1 MPQVI
6 LDVSPE
12 IQERVNFLSR
22 ENDKSP
28 DVFIMNILKERLED
42 MEDYE
47 EAVKISDE
55 IESGRMKTYSLE
67 EIERE
72 MAELD
77 AVEN

>member
-28 DVFIMNILKERLED
+28 NVFIMNILKERLED

-47 EAVKISDE
+47 EAVKISAE